1 MPQTR
6 GPRRR
11 HRGATPTGE
20 TATPDTGAA
29 PQSIRT
35 VSLITAIFLTPHAAS
50 EALANLQSDR
60 GSAVADA
67 LLVTPVE
74 RSRRL
79 ATSRSDDS
87 PGGMLDT
94 LFSEAILSQDA
105 IGLAAD
111 DVSGHF
117 ENLGL
122 GHNLLRELGENI
134 PPGGAALVAA
144 IVDQVPAAVQGALRE
159 SIDLNRFGID
169 AAGSDHLLASNRV
182 PC

>member
-1 MPQTR
+1 
-6 GPRRR
+6 
-11 HRGATPTGE
+11 
-20 TATPDTGAA
+20 
-29 PQSIRT
+29 

-74 RSRRL
+74 HSRRL

-87 PGGMLDT
+87 TSGGMLDT
-94 LFSEAILSQDA
+94 LFSESVLSRDA

-169 AAGSDHLLASNRV
+169 AAGSNHLLASNRL